1 MTERAALCGP
11 HQTIK
16 SWAKPGRHGQRLS
29 PVGLHRCGSKAVE
42 RYTNMEI
49 RDDFALRNIAFRQK
63 AYKAYKDLNVVE

>member
-16 SWAKPGRHGQRLS
+16 SWAKPGRHGPSRLK
-29 PVGLHRCGSKAVE
+29 HRRGSKAVE

-49 RDDFALRNIAFRQK
+49 RDDFAPRNIAFRQK

>member
-1 MTERAALCGP
+1 MAKYQIDLYAA
-11 HQTIK
+11 
-16 SWAKPGRHGQRLS
+16 
-29 PVGLHRCGSKAVE
+29 GLHRRGSKAVE